1 MFLFSHFRH
10 IWITKCVGWV
20 ILKKIGWSILWKIW
34 KIIIKNRAK
43 RGRLFYANYFSWFVA
58 EVLSIFEAFFKALFC
73 WTATKLGLKSFIGP
87 PAQLCWLDYCIQS
100 FLELLLRQ
108 LLLHSQEE
116 SHVKW
121 GARSLCSTFVVHHWC
136 NSRFMVT
143 KWPLPWFYGGWS
155 DKKGIFLVW
164 ETSRFA
170 NWPVKSRYGR
180 FATPETR

>member
-1 MFLFSHFRH
+1 MPKQVVIYFICSALNTVVWFLTLKCCFKKYIFD
-10 IWITKCVGWV
+10 ITLLFNLCPCFQKGCHKNQVENYCFIGLRTLAAV
-20 ILKKIGWSILWKIW
+20 LTTAFKVFLKP
-34 KIIIKNRAK
+34 
-43 RGRLFYANYFSWFVA
+43 
-58 EVLSIFEAFFKALFC
+58 LFC
-73 WTATKLGLKSFIGP
+73 T
-87 PAQLCWLDYCIQS
+87 
-100 FLELLLRQ
+100 
-108 LLLHSQEE
+108 EE

>member
-1 MFLFSHFRH
+1 MLR
-10 IWITKCVGWV
+10 C
-20 ILKKIGWSILWKIW
+20 
-34 KIIIKNRAK
+34 
-43 RGRLFYANYFSWFVA
+43 
-58 EVLSIFEAFFKALFC
+58 LSIFRIFFLNFPWFLTWFISQKRELGSILSN
-73 WTATKLGLKSFIGP
+73 KLQQKW
-87 PAQLCWLDYCIQS
+87 CRKV
-100 FLELLLRQ
+100 LLAPYSTL
-108 LLLHSQEE
+108 LAWLLHSKFSWSSRSAATVEK

-155 DKKGIFLVW
+155 SDKKGIFLVW